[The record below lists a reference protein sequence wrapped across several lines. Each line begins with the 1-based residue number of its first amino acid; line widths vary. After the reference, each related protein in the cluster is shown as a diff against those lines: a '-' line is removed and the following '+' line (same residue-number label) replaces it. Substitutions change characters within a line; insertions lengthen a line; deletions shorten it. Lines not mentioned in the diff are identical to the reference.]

1 MIKGHALFRFT
12 QTSNVLLTK
21 TVPPSSPSGETG
33 MTPMERRWIGE
44 ALRRRA
50 EQWRTRIGFGLL
62 IALVFWPMTGSLF
75 ALAWTGTY
83 LLVQA
88 GERFLTALWS
98 ASPRLRRR
106 LTFPGLAL
114 VLAGNL
120 VFASFALRQ
129 AMTLDTLGLVC
140 AAVLAS
146 GALING
152 AVTTGGSRAVALAA
166 LAPHIGLLLSLPVF
180 LYFSYDSPLA
190 AVQLLVAGMLLA
202 AATVAAIRG
211 LSRTMARQRAA
222 EAAAVAARRQAE
234 AASRA
239 KSAFIANMSHEI
251 RTPLNGVLGLARALA
266 GADLP
271 PREREQS
278 LLLLESGEA
287 LRVLLNDMLD
297 LSKIEAGHFV
307 LDSRPF
313 ALRDLLDRLVR
324 LFEPAAAAKGLELRL
339 AASPDLAEVYVGDE
353 TRVRQIMANL
363 ISNAVK
369 FTDHGRILVEARPA
383 PQGLRLAVSDTGPG
397 VAADQMALLFQKF
410 VQLDESPTR
419 RHGGAGLGLSLCAD
433 LVALMEGDIRA
444 ERLPDA
450 GMRFEI
456 VLPLPEQRTPP
467 RQEAEPAPP
476 AAAVCETPPG
486 DRPVPLQILA
496 AEDHPINRKVLELL
510 LEPVDVEC
518 HFVENGLEALEAWRQ
533 RHWDVIPMDVQMPV
547 MDGIAATR
555 AIRAE
560 ETFLGRRRTPI
571 LALTANALQHQQEEY
586 AAAGMDDFVGKPVQP
601 ETLYAAIERAVQA
614 SGDSAAERSTFHA

>member
-1 MIKGHALFRFT
+1 
-12 QTSNVLLTK
+12 
-21 TVPPSSPSGETG
+21 

-62 IALVFWPMTGSLF
+62 IALVFWPMTGPLF

-106 LTFPGLAL
+106 LTYPGLAL

-129 AMTLDTLGLVC
+129 AMTQDTLGLVC

-152 AVTTGGSRAVALAA
+152 AMTTGGSRAVTLAA

-180 LYFSYDSPLA
+180 LYLSYDSPLP

-202 AATVAAIRG
+202 AATVAAVRG

-222 EAAAVAARRQAE
+222 EAAAVSARRQAE

-324 LFEPAAAAKGLELRL
+324 LFEPVAAAKGLELRL
-339 AASPDLAEVYVGDE
+339 AAAPDLAEVYVGDE

-433 LVALMEGDIRA
+433 LVALMKGDIRA

-450 GMRFEI
+450 GMRFEV
-456 VLPLPEQRTPP
+456 VLPLPERRNTSRPQ
-467 RQEAEPAPP
+467 QEAEPALP
-476 AAAVCETPPG
+476 AAAVSEVSPCDPPAA
-486 DRPVPLQILA
+486 LQILA

-510 LEPVDVEC
+510 LEPADVEC
-518 HFVENGLEALEAWRQ
+518 HFVENGQEAVEARRQ
-533 RHWDVIPMDVQMPV
+533 RDWDLILMDIQMPV

-560 ETFLGRRRTPI
+560 EAFLGRKRTPI

-586 AAAGMDDFVGKPVQP
+586 AAAGMDDFIGKPVQP
-601 ETLYAAIERAVQA
+601 ETLYAAIERVVQA